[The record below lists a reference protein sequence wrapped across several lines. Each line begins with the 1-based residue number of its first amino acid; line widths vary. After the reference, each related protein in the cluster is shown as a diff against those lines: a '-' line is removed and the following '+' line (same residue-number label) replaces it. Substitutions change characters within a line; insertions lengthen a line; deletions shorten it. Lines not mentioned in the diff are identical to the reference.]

1 MKTADTLSATPRTN
15 DNLLLSL
22 TGFNIKRQVK
32 RITPT
37 SQTVNFTTTYESITL
52 KEVEIKARKLWGS
65 RDTLNYLVSAYMKG
79 QDRTI
84 GDILKQLPGITLEG
98 GMVKYQGV
106 PINISTLRTWICL
119 RANIASQRMVLKL
132 KMSVRYR

>member
-1 MKTADTLSATPRTN
+1 MDGCILTIIQEKDSSILASSVTN
-15 DNLLLSL
+15 EDGRYSISYPTTKDNLLLSL

-37 SQTVNFTTTYESITL
+37 SQTVNFTTTYESIIL

-84 GDILKQLPGITLEG
+84 GDILKQLQ
-98 GMVKYQGV
+98 V
-106 PINISTLRTWICL
+106 SR
-119 RANIASQRMVLKL
+119 
-132 KMSVRYR
+132 

>member
-1 MKTADTLSATPRTN
+1 MDGCIVTIIQEKDSSILASSVTN
-15 DNLLLSL
+15 EDGRYAISYPTTKDNLLLSL

-37 SQTVNFTTTYESITL
+37 SQTVNFNTTYESITL

-84 GDILKQLPGITLEG
+84 GDILKQLQ
-98 GMVKYQGV
+98 V
-106 PINISTLRTWICL
+106 SH
-119 RANIASQRMVLKL
+119 
-132 KMSVRYR
+132 